1 MCFFNRTRTRI
12 HVTVEKTVVNPVETG
27 DTINI
32 NTTAYSN
39 ITNDSNYM
47 NPCEK
52 SSPEIY
58 KSRQVTDLSIIRP
71 TGISNA
77 RWPCCAE
84 AAESFEGTN
93 CGALPRKLPV
103 SNAQR
108 SKCGIKKCVS
118 FNTNN
123 IIKNYRFNK
132 YNSCESNLNTL
143 QYNEILTI
151 HTLITLNNEIKKL
164 TQIKEVLQ
172 QNIHAIKSKRF
183 LYSNLIDHDEY

>member
-1 MCFFNRTRTRI
+1 MKSCNFLGMRGRLRPYYLLRVKYFLELRFFRE
-12 HVTVEKTVVNPVETG
+12 VFLLWNP
-27 DTINI
+27 
-32 NTTAYSN
+32 
-39 ITNDSNYM
+39 
-47 NPCEK
+47 PF
-52 SSPEIY
+52 
-58 KSRQVTDLSIIRP
+58 RP

-77 RWPCCAE
+77 RWPLRSK

-164 TQIKEVLQ
+164 TQIKEALQ

>member
-12 HVTVEKTVVNPVETG
+12 HVTVEKTVVNPVEIG

-58 KSRQVTDLSIIRP
+58 KSRQVTDLSII
-71 TGISNA
+71 
-77 RWPCCAE
+77 
-84 AAESFEGTN
+84 
-93 CGALPRKLPV
+93 
-103 SNAQR
+103 
-108 SKCGIKKCVS
+108 KCGIKKHVS
-118 FNTNN
+118 FNTN
-123 IIKNYRFNK
+123 IIINNYRFNK

-164 TQIKEVLQ
+164 TQIKEALQ